1 MYIQSSVTK
10 KSNNIQYNIKDN
22 ILAWKLSQSIKKT
35 KWNMK
40 GWLQMLAIL

>member
-22 ILAWKLSQSIKKT
+22 ILAWKWSQSIKKQL
-35 KWNMK
+35 NMK